1 VKIDFSP
8 VQQGDLQLIDL
19 ARRFTV
25 DDLRAAGS
33 GSIDRLLGYLEGL
46 NDADVIFNPHDPD
59 AYDKYAP
66 PGQEHIGWSLA
77 HLVVHVTA
85 STEEWA
91 AYSSILARG
100 IAYPADPRL
109 RYETPWQAV
118 TTWAEC
124 VQRLE
129 ESRRMRLAYLDTWP
143 DKPFLEV
150 RRQLSPRFIERVGE
164 INAPAA
170 FLYGLKH
177 EVGHYDQFR
186 EVRRQALAAREQ
198 QQRV

>member
-1 VKIDFSP
+1 VNIDFSP
-8 VQQGDLQLIDL
+8 VQQGDMQLIDL
-19 ARRFTV
+19 ARRLTV

-33 GSIDRLLGYLEGL
+33 ASIDKLLGYLKDL
-46 NDADVIFNPHDPD
+46 NDADVTFDPHDPD
-59 AYDKYAP
+59 AHDPYAV
-66 PGQEHIGWSLA
+66 PGEEHIGWSLA

>member
-1 VKIDFSP
+1 VDIDFSP
-8 VQQGDLQLIDL
+8 VQPGGIKLIDL

-33 GSIDRLLGYLEGL
+33 TSVDRLLRFLKDLKDE
-46 NDADVIFNPHDPD
+46 DVTFIPHDPD

-66 PGQEHIGWSLA
+66 PGEEHIGWSLA

-85 STEEWA
+85 TTEEGA

-100 IAYPADPRL
+100 IVYPADPRL
-109 RYETPWQAV
+109 RYETPWQTV
-118 TTWAEC
+118 TTQAEC

-129 ESRRMRLAYLDTWP
+129 ESRRIRLAYLDTWP

-150 RRQLSPRFIERVGE
+150 RRQLSPRFIKRMGE
-164 INAPAA
+164 MNAPAM

-177 EVGHYDQFR
+177 EVGHYEQFR
-186 EVRRQALAAREQ
+186 EARRQALAAREQ
-198 QQRV
+198 QLRV